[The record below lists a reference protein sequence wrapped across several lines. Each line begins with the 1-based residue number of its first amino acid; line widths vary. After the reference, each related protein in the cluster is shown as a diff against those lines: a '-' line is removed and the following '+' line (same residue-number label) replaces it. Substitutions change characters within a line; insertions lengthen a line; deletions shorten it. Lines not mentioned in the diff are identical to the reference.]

1 MTDLS
6 VIIVTRNTCELTCAA
21 IRSVYESQG
30 ALSIETIVV
39 DNGSQDETAQKLPR
53 DFPHLK
59 YIRAEKNLGFAKANN
74 LAAKEAAG
82 EFLVLLNSDARV
94 QPETLAR
101 GIEWMR
107 AHPECG
113 IAGAQLLNADG
124 SRQNSIANFP
134 SLATELLNKSLLRRL
149 FPRRFPGKEQKYD
162 APVEVESLIGA
173 FLLIRRQTW
182 DQLGGLDERFFFFLE
197 ETDFCL
203 QARRRGWRVMHLSKL
218 QVWHEQGQSAGQVR
232 VAARIEYWRSRYEY
246 FRKNTSLLTRVFL
259 RMGLALRLAVDW
271 LASGVMLLLTLGQS
285 QRWRNQWEV
294 NRALGMWHLKGC
306 SADMGLA
313 SDSLFASRQGR
324 EGRKG

>member
-30 ALSIETIVV
+30 ALSIEAIVV

-53 DFPHLK
+53 DFPQLK

-74 LAAKEAAG
+74 LAAKEATG
-82 EFLVLLNSDARV
+82 EFLSLLNSDARV
-94 QPETLAR
+94 QPQTFAR
-101 GIEWMR
+101 GLEWMR

-113 IAGAQLLNADG
+113 IAGAQLLNPDG

-182 DQLGGLDERFFFFLE
+182 DQLRGLDEHFFFFLE

-203 QARRRGWRVMHLSKL
+203 QARRRGWRVMHLPHL

-246 FRKNTSLLTRVFL
+246 FRKNTGLLTRAFL

-271 LASGVMLLLTLGQS
+271 LASGLMQALTLGQS
-285 QRWRNQWEV
+285 RRWRNQWQV
-294 NRALGMWHLKGC
+294 NYALVMWHLKGC
-306 SADMGLA
+306 SAEMGLA
-313 SDSLFASRQGR
+313 PDSMIASRQGR
-324 EGRKG
+324 